1 MISYV
6 DVNILTTGIKKF
18 IKHLKF
24 FSTKQGTQWF
34 LPPIIYNIT
43 AGDSKYKHDLFYLAP
58 HYHHHFPSLDQLIVL
73 DMTDLVFLSDIQLL
87 QHQAALMGDKLIG
100 MVASYKSSKQ
110 DFCFYFEY
118 GIKSF
123 QELLLICHPTIM

>member
-1 MISYV
+1 M
-6 DVNILTTGIKKF
+6 
-18 IKHLKF
+18 
-24 FSTKQGTQWF
+24 
-34 LPPIIYNIT
+34 YNIT

-100 MVASYKSSKQ
+100 MEASYNASKQ
-110 DFCFYFEY
+110 DFCFCVEY
-118 GIKSF
+118 VIKSF